1 MSDTRG
7 TTKRISAEEI
17 QRQMQFCAE
26 IRKLNEERPGG
37 PPLAYTQTYGC
48 QQNVAD
54 GQRIMGMLAACG
66 FTFTEEAREAD
77 LVLLNTCAIREH
89 AEQRVFGNLGILT
102 HS

>member
-17 QRQMQFCAE
+17 ERQKQFCAE

-48 QQNVAD
+48 QQNEAD
-54 GQRIMGMLAACG
+54 SERIRGYMKQMGFG
-66 FTFTEEAREAD
+66 FTDDEERARII
-77 LVLLNTCAIREH
+77 VINT
-89 AEQRVFGNLGILT
+89 
-102 HS
+102 